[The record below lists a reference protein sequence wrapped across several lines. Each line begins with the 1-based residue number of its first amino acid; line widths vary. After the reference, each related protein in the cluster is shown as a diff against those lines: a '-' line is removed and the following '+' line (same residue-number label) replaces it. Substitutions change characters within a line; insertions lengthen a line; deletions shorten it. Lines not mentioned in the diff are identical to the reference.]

1 MNRYAGIDR
10 TELRNIRVDCIDI
23 DKLRAT
29 DSRISFTNNELG
41 YIVHTTTGET
51 KRVDR
56 LVIKDNYMFNSF
68 RLDFKKMKGDRN
80 YYTILDVTIAT
91 KEGESDNLR
100 PLNISEYRNK
110 IKNIKNYIRDFYGV
124 FLDISEAR
132 FNTIELNVTNEMVYS
147 FHEYTRIF
155 EAVRKKRNH
164 KKYPVVGIKE
174 KKLQYET
181 YIFSN
186 KSLTNELKLYNK
198 TAQLAYCF
206 SIYKKENYI
215 RFEYRLNSYE
225 LIENRLGTS
234 KVSELTDKAIRDLL
248 SKSIREDIFKPVEA
262 YINDSNKKLDKMY
275 KNLKKQYKRG
285 YIRQFAQYS
294 SQLEMPILDME
305 QVIAIAK
312 KDMNKSNNY
321 SKNYKVID
329 EVMPDVL
336 KNNLVKLD
344 ELKEKFILDISIP
357 YKNKN
362 IQENREE
369 SQK

>member
-1 MNRYAGIDR
+1 MNKKGGENLNRYVGIDR
-10 TELRNIRVDCIDI
+10 TELRNIRVDSIDI
-23 DKLRAT
+23 DTLRAT

-41 YIVHTTTGET
+41 YLVHTTTGEA

-56 LVIKDNYMFNSF
+56 LVIKDGYMFNSF
-68 RLDFKKMKGDRN
+68 RLDYKKMKGDRN

-110 IKNIKNYIRDFYGV
+110 INNIKHYIQDRYGV
-124 FLDISEAR
+124 ILDISEAR
-132 FNTIELNVTNEMVYS
+132 FNTIEVNVTNEMMHT
-147 FHEYTRIF
+147 FHDYRMIF
-155 EAVRKKRNH
+155 EAVRQKRNH
-164 KKYPVVGIKE
+164 KKYPVFGLKE

-198 TAQLAYCF
+198 TEQLAYCF
-206 SIYKKENYI
+206 KIYKKENFM

-234 KVSELTDKAIRDLL
+234 RVSELTDQNIRDFL
-248 SKSIREDIFKPVEA
+248 SESIQEDIFKPVETF
-262 YINDSNKKLDKMY
+262 INDSNKELDKMY
-275 KNLKKQYKRG
+275 KNIKKKYKRG
-285 YIRQFAQYS
+285 HIRQFAQYC
-294 SQLEMPILDME
+294 SQKEVQILDME

-312 KDMNKSNNY
+312 KDMSKSNHF
-321 SKNYKVID
+321 KLNYKIVD

-336 KNNLVKLD
+336 KNNLEKLA
-344 ELKEKFILDISIP
+344 ELQDKFILE
-357 YKNKN
+357 KV
-362 IQENREE
+362 
-369 SQK
+369 

>member
-1 MNRYAGIDR
+1 MNRYIGIDR
-10 TELRNIRVDCIDI
+10 TELRNIRVESIDI
-23 DKLRAT
+23 DKLRAS
-29 DSRISFTNNELG
+29 DGLISFTNNELG
-41 YIVHTTTGET
+41 YLLYTTTGEA

-56 LVIKDNYMFNSF
+56 LVIKDGYMFNSF
-68 RLDFKKMKGDRN
+68 RLDYKKMRGDRS
-80 YYTILDVTIAT
+80 YYTILDVTIST

-124 FLDISEAR
+124 YLDISEAR
-132 FNTIELNVTNEMVYS
+132 FNTIELNVTNEMLEP

-155 EAVRKKRNH
+155 EAVRKKRNQ

-198 TAQLAYCF
+198 TEQLAYCF
-206 SIYKKENYI
+206 SIYKKENYM

-234 KVSELTDKAIRDLL
+234 RLSELTDEVIRDFL
-248 SKSIREDIFKPVEA
+248 SKSIREDIFKPVET
-262 YINDSNKKLDKMY
+262 YINDSNKSLNRLYRD
-275 KNLKKQYKRG
+275 LKKRYKRG

-294 SQLEMPILDME
+294 SQIDVDILDMA
-305 QVIAIAK
+305 QVIEIAK
-312 KDMNKSNNY
+312 KDMSKSSNF
-321 SKNYKVID
+321 SHNYKLVD
-329 EVMPDVL
+329 EVMPNSL
-336 KNNLVKLD
+336 KNNFNKLA
-344 ELKEKFILDISIP
+344 ELKEKFIL
-357 YKNKN
+357 
-362 IQENREE
+362 
-369 SQK
+369 